1 MSLNVLNKLKS
12 SIPSYTIT
20 LPFSKTKV
28 TYRPYLVKEEKVL
41 LLAMEQDDDQQIVDA
56 MKNLIES
63 CTSDIKDAGDIPLL
77 DFEYLFMHIRAK
89 SVSEKAAPTF
99 KDPETDEKIT
109 LDIDIEEIKPKLPKD
124 FSDTIMLTDDVGIT
138 LRPPTLNMT
147 SLDTL
152 TKYSMNIEDVFDL
165 LRKCLVSI
173 FTKDEITKIE
183 DLTDEE
189 LNEFLDLLTGSQFES
204 ISKYFDQIPEL
215 EHTVTYTRQ
224 DGEERT
230 IILKGLNNFFN

>member
-1 MSLNVLNKLKS
+1 
-12 SIPSYTIT
+12 
-20 LPFSKTKV
+20 
-28 TYRPYLVKEEKVL
+28 
-41 LLAMEQDDDQQIVDA
+41 
-56 MKNLIES
+56 
-63 CTSDIKDAGDIPLL
+63 
-77 DFEYLFMHIRAK
+77 
-89 SVSEKAAPTF
+89 
-99 KDPETDEKIT
+99 
-109 LDIDIEEIKPKLPKD
+109 
-124 FSDTIMLTDDVGIT
+124 MLTDDVGVT

-204 ISKYFDQIPEL
+204 ISEYFDQIPEL